1 MLTGI
6 ITVEAYYG
14 FSVKR
19 TQLAP
24 NCRRTG
30 GENSFSNMSENQS
43 QDFVIRFAGEGGQGL
58 VTSADAMAR
67 AAANAGYY
75 VSTFSTFPS
84 QIMGGPASSQ
94 VRISN
99 TPVLCSGD
107 NVDVLVSLDE
117 YAYNNHRHDLS
128 ENGVAIYN
136 SGEFELPGGG
146 QYFGIDADE
155 LAKSTGN
162 TRAANMVTIGA
173 VANLIGFSLEEIDAF
188 ITQRFTRGRPGDE
201 EIIESN
207 KQAIRLGADVAAN
220 SGFSVGTLA
229 APIPPDYDQ
238 IMITGNAA
246 LALGAVTAGV
256 DFYAGYPISPATTIL
271 VWMEQNLVGPGRFAH
286 QVSSEIEA
294 ISAIVG
300 AGYAGKK
307 SMTATA
313 GPGLS
318 LMSEGIGLAWMA
330 EIPCVVV
337 DVQRGGPSTGLPTKS
352 EQSDLLLC
360 LNPGHGDMSI
370 PILAPGSVE
379 ECFDAGALAVNWA
392 ERYQGPVIL
401 MSEFG
406 QAEKGENIRRP
417 ELADVKVER
426 RSIYE
431 GSNGYARY
439 QSWNG
444 EGLSPMPIPGGPG
457 AYVANGSEHDERG
470 DTTHLPRHH
479 IRLTERRFKKLDL
492 LGDAHYEIEN
502 EGAIA
507 MIMSWGSSKGPAREA
522 YERLRES
529 GADVGWLYSMALN
542 PLPDEMKSALER
554 ANLVIVPELNYTGQ
568 WSAVL
573 RQHGYRAESV
583 TQYTGLPF
591 KPATLVDRIGARL
604 AELRAEKGMVLA

>member
-1 MLTGI
+1 
-6 ITVEAYYG
+6 
-14 FSVKR
+14 
-19 TQLAP
+19 
-24 NCRRTG
+24 
-30 GENSFSNMSENQS
+30 MSENHS

-94 VRISN
+94 VRIST
-99 TPVLCSGD
+99 TPVLSSGD
-107 NVDVLVSLDE
+107 HVDVLVSLDE
-117 YAYNNHRHDLS
+117 YAYNNHQEDLS

-136 SGEFELPGGG
+136 LGEFQLPGGG

-162 TRAANMVTIGA
+162 ARAANMVTIGA

-188 ITQRFTRGRPGDE
+188 ITARFTRGRPGDD
-201 EIIESN
+201 EIIEAN
-207 KQAIRLGADVAAN
+207 KKAIRLGSDVAAN

-229 APIPPDYDQ
+229 SPVPPDYEQ

-246 LALGAVTAGV
+246 LALGAVTAGLE
-256 DFYAGYPISPATTIL
+256 FYVGYPISPATTIL

-307 SMTATA
+307 AMTATA

-352 EQSDLLLC
+352 EQSDLLIC

-370 PILAPGSVE
+370 PVLAPGSVD
-379 ECFDAGALAVNWA
+379 ECFEAGALAVNWA

-406 QAEKGENIRRP
+406 QAEKGENVRKP
-417 ELADVKVER
+417 ELSAVSTER
-426 RSIYE
+426 RAIYS
-431 GSNGYARY
+431 GTNGYARY
-439 QSWNG
+439 ESWG
-444 EGLSPMPIPGGPG
+444 ENGLSPMPLPGGPG
-457 AYVANGSEHDERG
+457 AYVANGSEHDEIG

-479 IRLTERRFKKLDL
+479 VRLTERRFKKLEL
-492 LGDAHYEIEN
+492 LNDAHLEIEG
-502 EGAIA
+502 EGATA

-522 YERLRES
+522 YERLKAE
-529 GADVGWLYSMALN
+529 GVNVGWLYSMALN
-542 PLPDEMKSALER
+542 PLPDEMKAALGCAEMV
-554 ANLVIVPELNYTGQ
+554 LVPELNYLGQ
-568 WSAVL
+568 WSSVL
-573 RQHGYRAESV
+573 RQHGYRAESI

-591 KPATLVDRIGARL
+591 KPATLVERIRTRVA
-604 AELRAEKGMVLA
+604 ALRAEKGTVLA

>member
-1 MLTGI
+1 
-6 ITVEAYYG
+6 
-14 FSVKR
+14 
-19 TQLAP
+19 
-24 NCRRTG
+24 
-30 GENSFSNMSENQS
+30 
-43 QDFVIRFAGEGGQGL
+43 
-58 VTSADAMAR
+58 
-67 AAANAGYY
+67 
-75 VSTFSTFPS
+75 
-84 QIMGGPASSQ
+84 
-94 VRISN
+94 
-99 TPVLCSGD
+99 SGD
-107 NVDVLVSLDE
+107 DVDVLVALDE
-117 YAYNNHRHDLS
+117 YAYNAHREDLS
-128 ENGVAIYN
+128 DNGVAIYN
-136 SGEFELPGGG
+136 SGEFQLPGGG

-173 VANLIGFSLEEIDAF
+173 VADLIGFSLEEIDAF
-188 ITQRFTRGRPGDE
+188 ITARFTRGRPGDD

-207 KQAIRLGADVAAN
+207 KVAIRLGVNVAEN

-229 APIPPDYDQ
+229 SPIPPDYDQ

-246 LALGAVTAGV
+246 LALGAVTAGL
-256 DFYAGYPISPATTIL
+256 DFYVGYPISPATTIL
-271 VWMEQNLVGPGRFAH
+271 VWMEQNLVGKGRFAH

-307 SMTATA
+307 SMTAPA

-318 LMSEGIGLAWMA
+318 LMGEGIGLAWMA

-352 EQSDLLLC
+352 EQSDLMTC
-360 LNPGHGDMSI
+360 LHPGHGDVSI

-379 ECFDAGALAVNWA
+379 ECFSAGVLAVNWA
-392 ERYQGPVIL
+392 ERYQGPVIV

-406 QAEKGENIRRP
+406 QAEKGENIQKP
-417 ELADVKVER
+417 DLSSVNVER
-426 RSIYE
+426 RSVYT

-439 QSWNG
+439 ESWSEN
-444 EGLSPMPIPGGPG
+444 GLSPMPIPGGPG
-457 AYVANGSEHDERG
+457 AYVANGSEHDEIG

-479 IRLTERRFKKLDL
+479 VRLTERRFKKLDL
-492 LGDAHYEIEN
+492 LNDAHYEIED
-502 EGAIA
+502 EGATA

-522 YERLRES
+522 YERLKAD
-529 GADVGWLYSMALN
+529 GVDVGWLYSMALN
-542 PLPDEMKSALER
+542 PLPEAIKDALSR
-554 ANLVIVPELNYTGQ
+554 ANLVIVPELNFMGQ

-591 KPATLVDRIGARL
+591 KPATLVDRIAARV
-604 AELRAEKGMVLA
+604 AELRAEKGKVLA

>member
-1 MLTGI
+1 
-6 ITVEAYYG
+6 
-14 FSVKR
+14 
-19 TQLAP
+19 
-24 NCRRTG
+24 
-30 GENSFSNMSENQS
+30 MSDNHS

-94 VRISN
+94 VRIST
-99 TPVLCSGD
+99 TPVLSSGD
-107 NVDVLVSLDE
+107 YVDVLVALDE
-117 YAYNNHRHDLS
+117 YAYNAHREDLS
-128 ENGVAIYN
+128 ANGVAIYN
-136 SGEFELPGGG
+136 SGEFQLPGGG

-173 VANLIGFSLEEIDAF
+173 VANLIGFSLPEIDAF
-188 ITQRFTRGRPGDE
+188 ITARFTRGRPGDA

-207 KQAIRLGADVAAN
+207 KQAIRLGADVAAG

-229 APIPPDYDQ
+229 SPTPPDYQQ

-246 LALGAVTAGV
+246 LSLGAVTAGV
-256 DFYAGYPISPATTIL
+256 DFYVGYPISPATTIL
-271 VWMEQNLVGPGRFAH
+271 VWMEQNLVGKGRFAH

-294 ISAIVG
+294 ISSIVG

-318 LMSEGIGLAWMA
+318 LMGEGIGLAWMA

-352 EQSDLLLC
+352 EQSDLMTC
-360 LNPGHGDMSI
+360 LHPGHGDVSI
-370 PILAPGSVE
+370 PVLAPGSVE
-379 ECFDAGALAVNWA
+379 ECFIAGALGVNWA
-392 ERYQGPVIL
+392 ERYQGPVIV

-406 QAEKGENIRRP
+406 QAEKGENIRKP
-417 ELADVKVER
+417 NLDAVNVEN
-426 RSIYE
+426 RSVYN
-431 GSNGYARY
+431 GSNGYSRY
-439 QSWNG
+439 ESWG
-444 EGLSPMPIPGGPG
+444 ENGLSPMPIPGGPG
-457 AYVANGSEHDERG
+457 AYVANGSEHDEIG

-479 IRLTERRFKKLDL
+479 VRLTHRRFKKLDL
-492 LGDAHYEIEN
+492 LNDAPIEIED
-502 EGAIA
+502 EGATA

-522 YERLRES
+522 YERLKAD
-529 GADVGWLYSMALN
+529 GVDVGWLYSMALN
-542 PLPDEMKSALER
+542 PLPEAMKEALER
-554 ANLVIVPELNYTGQ
+554 ANRVIVPELNYLGQ

-591 KPATLVDRIGARL
+591 KPSTLVDRIAERV
-604 AELRAEKGMVLA
+604 AELRAEKGTVKA

>member
-1 MLTGI
+1 
-6 ITVEAYYG
+6 
-14 FSVKR
+14 
-19 TQLAP
+19 
-24 NCRRTG
+24 
-30 GENSFSNMSENQS
+30 MSDNHS

-94 VRISN
+94 VRIST
-99 TPVLCSGD
+99 TPVLSSGD
-107 NVDVLVSLDE
+107 DVDVLVALDE
-117 YAYNNHRHDLS
+117 YAYNAHRDDLS
-128 ENGVAIYN
+128 ANGVAIYN
-136 SGEFELPGGG
+136 SGEFQLPDGG

-173 VANLIGFSLEEIDAF
+173 VADLIGFSLEEIDAF
-188 ITQRFTRGRPGDE
+188 ITVRFTRGRPGDE

-207 KQAIRLGADVAAN
+207 KVAIRLGVDVAES

-229 APIPPDYDQ
+229 PPIPPDYDQ

-256 DFYAGYPISPATTIL
+256 DFYVGYPISPATTIL
-271 VWMEQNLVGPGRFAH
+271 VWMEQNLVGKGRFAH

-318 LMSEGIGLAWMA
+318 LMGEGIGLAWMA

-352 EQSDLLLC
+352 EQSDLMTC
-360 LNPGHGDMSI
+360 LHPGHGDVSI
-370 PILAPGSVE
+370 PVLAPGSVE
-379 ECFDAGALAVNWA
+379 ECFDAGALGVNWA
-392 ERYQGPVIL
+392 ERYQGPVIV

-406 QAEKGENIRRP
+406 QAEKGENIQQP
-417 ELADVKVER
+417 DLDSVDAEQ
-426 RSIYE
+426 RSVYV

-439 QSWNG
+439 ESWG
-444 EGLSPMPIPGGPG
+444 ENGLSPMPIPGGPG
-457 AYVANGSEHDERG
+457 AYVANGSEHDEIG

-479 IRLTERRFKKLDL
+479 VRLTERRFKKLEL
-492 LGDAHYEIEN
+492 LNDAHYEIED
-502 EGAIA
+502 EGATA

-522 YERLRES
+522 YERLKAD
-529 GADVGWLYSMALN
+529 GVDVGWLYSMALN
-542 PLPDEMKSALER
+542 PLPDEMKEALSR
-554 ANLVIVPELNYTGQ
+554 AKLVIVPELNFMGQ

-573 RQHGYRAESV
+573 RQHGYRAESI

-591 KPATLVDRIGARL
+591 KPATLVDRIAARV

>member
-1 MLTGI
+1 
-6 ITVEAYYG
+6 
-14 FSVKR
+14 
-19 TQLAP
+19 
-24 NCRRTG
+24 
-30 GENSFSNMSENQS
+30 MSENHS

-67 AAANAGYY
+67 AAANAGYF

-107 NVDVLVSLDE
+107 NVDVLVVLDE
-117 YAYNNHRHDLS
+117 YAYNSHRDDLS

-136 SGEFELPGGG
+136 SGEFQLPEGGP
-146 QYFGIDADE
+146 YFGIDADE

-173 VANLIGFSLEEIDAF
+173 VAYLIGFSLEEIDAF
-188 ITQRFTRGRPGDE
+188 ITQRFTRGRPGDD

-207 KQAIRLGADVAAN
+207 KQAIRLGADVAAK
-220 SGFSVGTLA
+220 SGFSVGKLVP
-229 APIPPDYDQ
+229 PIPPDYDQ

-379 ECFDAGALAVNWA
+379 ECFDAGSQAVNWA
-392 ERYQGPVIL
+392 ERYQGPVIV

-417 ELADVKVER
+417 DLADVKVER

-479 IRLTERRFKKLDL
+479 IRLTERRFKKLEL
-492 LGDAHYEIEN
+492 LRDAHYEIEN

-522 YERLRES
+522 YERLRAS

-542 PLPDEMKSALER
+542 PLPEEMKSALER
-554 ANLVIVPELNYTGQ
+554 ANRVIVPELNYTGQ

-591 KPATLVDRIGARL
+591 KPATLVDRIGARV

>member
-6 ITVEAYYG
+6 ITIEANYG

-30 GENSFSNMSENQS
+30 GENSFSNMSENHS

-117 YAYNNHRHDLS
+117 YAYNNHQHDLS

-136 SGEFELPGGG
+136 SGEFQLPGGG

-188 ITQRFTRGRPGDE
+188 ITQRFTRGRPGDD

-502 EGAIA
+502 DGAIA

-522 YERLRES
+522 YERLQES

>member
-1 MLTGI
+1 
-6 ITVEAYYG
+6 
-14 FSVKR
+14 
-19 TQLAP
+19 
-24 NCRRTG
+24 
-30 GENSFSNMSENQS
+30 MSENHS

-94 VRISN
+94 VRIST
-99 TPVLCSGD
+99 TPVLSSGD
-107 NVDVLVSLDE
+107 DVDVLVALDE
-117 YAYNNHRHDLS
+117 YAYNAHREDLS
-128 ENGVAIYN
+128 DNGVAIYN
-136 SGEFELPGGG
+136 SGEFQLPGGG

-173 VANLIGFSLEEIDAF
+173 VADLIGFSLEEIDAF
-188 ITQRFTRGRPGDE
+188 ITARFTRGRPGDE

-207 KQAIRLGADVAAN
+207 KVAIRLGADVAES

-229 APIPPDYDQ
+229 SPIPPDYEQ

-256 DFYAGYPISPATTIL
+256 DFYVGYPISPATTIL
-271 VWMEQNLVGPGRFAH
+271 VWMEQNLVGKGRFAH

-318 LMSEGIGLAWMA
+318 LMGEGIGLAWMA

-352 EQSDLLLC
+352 EQSDLMTC
-360 LNPGHGDMSI
+360 LHPGHGDVSI

-379 ECFDAGALAVNWA
+379 ECFNAGALAVNWA
-392 ERYQGPVIL
+392 ERYQGPVIV

-406 QAEKGENIRRP
+406 QAEKGENIQKP
-417 ELADVKVER
+417 DLSAVNVEQ
-426 RSIYE
+426 RSVYT

-439 QSWNG
+439 ESWG
-444 EGLSPMPIPGGPG
+444 EDGLSPMPIPGGPG
-457 AYVANGSEHDERG
+457 AYVANGSEHDEIG

-479 IRLTERRFKKLDL
+479 VRLTERRFKKLEL
-492 LGDAHYEIEN
+492 LNDAHYEIED
-502 EGAIA
+502 EGATA

-522 YERLRES
+522 YERLKAD
-529 GADVGWLYSMALN
+529 GVDVGWLYSMALN
-542 PLPDEMKSALER
+542 PLPDAIKDALSR
-554 ANLVIVPELNYTGQ
+554 ANLVIVPELNFLGQ

-591 KPATLVDRIGARL
+591 KPATLVDRIAARV
-604 AELRAEKGMVLA
+604 AELRTEKGKVAA

>member
-1 MLTGI
+1 
-6 ITVEAYYG
+6 
-14 FSVKR
+14 
-19 TQLAP
+19 
-24 NCRRTG
+24 
-30 GENSFSNMSENQS
+30 MSDNHS

-94 VRISN
+94 VRIST
-99 TPVLCSGD
+99 TPVLSSGD
-107 NVDVLVSLDE
+107 DVDVLVALDE
-117 YAYNNHRHDLS
+117 YAYNAHREDLS
-128 ENGVAIYN
+128 DNGVAIYN
-136 SGEFELPGGG
+136 SGEFQLPGGG

-173 VANLIGFSLEEIDAF
+173 VADLIGFSLEEIDAF
-188 ITQRFTRGRPGDE
+188 ITARFTRGRPGDD

-207 KQAIRLGADVAAN
+207 KVAIRLGADVAEH

-229 APIPPDYDQ
+229 SPIPPDYDQ

-246 LALGAVTAGV
+246 LALGAVTAGL
-256 DFYAGYPISPATTIL
+256 DFYVGYPISPATTIL
-271 VWMEQNLVGPGRFAH
+271 VWMEQNLVGKGRFAH

-318 LMSEGIGLAWMA
+318 LMGEGIGLAWMA

-352 EQSDLLLC
+352 EQSDLMTC
-360 LNPGHGDMSI
+360 LHPGHGDVSI

-379 ECFDAGALAVNWA
+379 ECFSAGALAVNWA
-392 ERYQGPVIL
+392 ERYQGPVIV

-406 QAEKGENIRRP
+406 QAEKGENIQKP
-417 ELADVKVER
+417 DLSGVNVER
-426 RSIYE
+426 RSVYT

-439 QSWNG
+439 ESWG
-444 EGLSPMPIPGGPG
+444 ENGLSPMPIPGGPG
-457 AYVANGSEHDERG
+457 AYVANGSEHDEIG

-479 IRLTERRFKKLDL
+479 VRLTERRFKKLEL
-492 LGDAHYEIEN
+492 LDDAHYEIED
-502 EGAIA
+502 EGATA

-522 YERLRES
+522 YERLKAD
-529 GADVGWLYSMALN
+529 GVDVGWLYSMALN
-542 PLPDEMKSALER
+542 PLPDAIKDALSR
-554 ANLVIVPELNYTGQ
+554 ANLVIVPELNFMGQ

-591 KPATLVDRIGARL
+591 KPATLVDRIAARV

>member
-1 MLTGI
+1 
-6 ITVEAYYG
+6 
-14 FSVKR
+14 
-19 TQLAP
+19 
-24 NCRRTG
+24 
-30 GENSFSNMSENQS
+30 MSENHS

-67 AAANAGYY
+67 AAANAGYF

-107 NVDVLVSLDE
+107 NVDVLVVLDE
-117 YAYNNHRHDLS
+117 YAYNSHRDDLS

-136 SGEFELPGGG
+136 SGEFQLPEGGP
-146 QYFGIDADE
+146 YFGIDADE

-173 VANLIGFSLEEIDAF
+173 VAYLIGFSLEEIDAF
-188 ITQRFTRGRPGDE
+188 ITQRFTRGRPGDD

-207 KQAIRLGADVAAN
+207 KQAIRLGADVAAK
-220 SGFSVGTLA
+220 SGFSVGKLVP
-229 APIPPDYDQ
+229 PIPPDYDQ

-379 ECFDAGALAVNWA
+379 ECFDAGSQAVNWA
-392 ERYQGPVIL
+392 ERYQGPVIV

-417 ELADVKVER
+417 DLADVKVER

-479 IRLTERRFKKLDL
+479 IRLTERRFKKLEL

-542 PLPDEMKSALER
+542 PLPEEIKAALER
-554 ANLVIVPELNYTGQ
+554 ANRVIVPELNYTGQ

-591 KPATLVDRIGARL
+591 KPATLVDRIGARV

>member
-1 MLTGI
+1 
-6 ITVEAYYG
+6 
-14 FSVKR
+14 
-19 TQLAP
+19 
-24 NCRRTG
+24 
-30 GENSFSNMSENQS
+30 MSENHS

-67 AAANAGYY
+67 AAANAGYF

-107 NVDVLVSLDE
+107 NVDVLVVLDE
-117 YAYNNHRHDLS
+117 YAYNSHRDDLS

-136 SGEFELPGGG
+136 SGEFQLPEGGP
-146 QYFGIDADE
+146 YFGIDADE

-173 VANLIGFSLEEIDAF
+173 VAYLIGFSLEEIDSF
-188 ITQRFTRGRPGDE
+188 ITQRFTRGRPGDD

-207 KQAIRLGADVAAN
+207 KQAIRLGADVAAK
-220 SGFSVGTLA
+220 SGFSVGKLTP
-229 APIPPDYDQ
+229 PIPPDYDQ

-379 ECFDAGALAVNWA
+379 ECFDAGSQAVNWA
-392 ERYQGPVIL
+392 ERYQGPVIV

-417 ELADVKVER
+417 DLADVKVER

-479 IRLTERRFKKLDL
+479 IRLTERRFKKLEL
-492 LGDAHYEIEN
+492 LRDAHYEIEN

-522 YERLRES
+522 YERLRGS

-542 PLPDEMKSALER
+542 PLPEEMKSALER
-554 ANLVIVPELNYTGQ
+554 ANRVIVPELNYTGQ

-591 KPATLVDRIGARL
+591 KPATLVDRIGARV

>member
-1 MLTGI
+1 
-6 ITVEAYYG
+6 
-14 FSVKR
+14 
-19 TQLAP
+19 
-24 NCRRTG
+24 
-30 GENSFSNMSENQS
+30 MSENHS

-67 AAANAGYY
+67 AAANAGYF

-107 NVDVLVSLDE
+107 NVDVLVVLDE
-117 YAYNNHRHDLS
+117 YAYNSHRDDLS

-136 SGEFELPGGG
+136 SGEFQLPEGGP
-146 QYFGIDADE
+146 YFGIDADE

-173 VANLIGFSLEEIDAF
+173 VAYLIGFSLEEIDAF
-188 ITQRFTRGRPGDE
+188 ITQRFTRGRPGDD

-207 KQAIRLGADVAAN
+207 KQAIRLGADVAAK
-220 SGFSVGTLA
+220 SGFSVGKLVP
-229 APIPPDYDQ
+229 PIPPDYDQ

-352 EQSDLLLC
+352 EQSDLMLC

-379 ECFDAGALAVNWA
+379 ECFDAGSQAVNWA
-392 ERYQGPVIL
+392 ERYQGPVIV

-417 ELADVKVER
+417 DLADVKVER

-479 IRLTERRFKKLDL
+479 IRLTERRFKKLEL
-492 LGDAHYEIEN
+492 LRDAHYEIEN

-522 YERLRES
+522 YERLRAS

-542 PLPDEMKSALER
+542 PLPEEMKSALER
-554 ANLVIVPELNYTGQ
+554 ANRVIVPELNYTGQ

-591 KPATLVDRIGARL
+591 KPATLVDRIGARV

>member
-1 MLTGI
+1 
-6 ITVEAYYG
+6 
-14 FSVKR
+14 
-19 TQLAP
+19 
-24 NCRRTG
+24 
-30 GENSFSNMSENQS
+30 MSENHS

-67 AAANAGYY
+67 AAANAGYF

-107 NVDVLVSLDE
+107 NVDVLVVLDE
-117 YAYNNHRHDLS
+117 YAYNSHRDDLS

-136 SGEFELPGGG
+136 SGEFQLPEGGP
-146 QYFGIDADE
+146 YFGIDADE

-173 VANLIGFSLEEIDAF
+173 VAYLIGFSLEEIDAF
-188 ITQRFTRGRPGDE
+188 ITQRFTRGRPGDD

-207 KQAIRLGADVAAN
+207 KQAIRLGADVAAK
-220 SGFSVGTLA
+220 SGFSVGKLTP
-229 APIPPDYDQ
+229 PIPPDYDQ

-352 EQSDLLLC
+352 EQSDLMLC

-379 ECFDAGALAVNWA
+379 ECFDAGSLAVNWA
-392 ERYQGPVIL
+392 ERYQGPVIV

-417 ELADVKVER
+417 DLADVKVER

-479 IRLTERRFKKLDL
+479 IRLTERRFKKLEL
-492 LGDAHYEIEN
+492 LRDAHYEIEN

-522 YERLRES
+522 YERLRAS

-542 PLPDEMKSALER
+542 PLPEEMKSALER
-554 ANLVIVPELNYTGQ
+554 ANRVIVPELNYTGQ

-591 KPATLVDRIGARL
+591 KPATLVDRIGARV

>member
-6 ITVEAYYG
+6 ITIEANYG

-30 GENSFSNMSENQS
+30 GENSFSNMSENHS

-117 YAYNNHRHDLS
+117 YAYNNHQHDLS

-136 SGEFELPGGG
+136 SGEFQLPGGG

-188 ITQRFTRGRPGDE
+188 ITQRFTRGRPGDD

-529 GADVGWLYSMALN
+529 DADVGWLYSMALN

>member
-1 MLTGI
+1 
-6 ITVEAYYG
+6 
-14 FSVKR
+14 
-19 TQLAP
+19 
-24 NCRRTG
+24 
-30 GENSFSNMSENQS
+30 MSENHS

-67 AAANAGYY
+67 AAANAGYF

-107 NVDVLVSLDE
+107 NVDVLVVLDE
-117 YAYNNHRHDLS
+117 YAYNSHKGRPLGERRSDLQLRRIS
-128 ENGVAIYN
+128 TPE
-136 SGEFELPGGG
+136 GGP
-146 QYFGIDADE
+146 YFGIDADE

-173 VANLIGFSLEEIDAF
+173 VAYLIGFSLEEIDAF
-188 ITQRFTRGRPGDE
+188 ITQRFTRGRPGDD

-207 KQAIRLGADVAAN
+207 KQAIRLGADVAAK
-220 SGFSVGTLA
+220 SGFSVGKLVP
-229 APIPPDYDQ
+229 PIPPDYDQ

-379 ECFDAGALAVNWA
+379 ECFDAGSQAVNWA
-392 ERYQGPVIL
+392 ERYQGPVIV

-417 ELADVKVER
+417 DLADVKVER
-426 RSIYE
+426 RSILRRFQRVR
-431 GSNGYARY
+431 A
-439 QSWNG
+439 
-444 EGLSPMPIPGGPG
+444 LPI
-457 AYVANGSEHDERG
+457 
-470 DTTHLPRHH
+470 L
-479 IRLTERRFKKLDL
+479 ERRRPFANADPR
-492 LGDAHYEIEN
+492 GTGRIRRQWFRTRRARRHDASASPSHQVD
-502 EGAIA
+502 GA
-507 MIMSWGSSKGPAREA
+507 PVQETRTAR
-522 YERLRES
+522 RRPLR
-529 GADVGWLYSMALN
+529 N
-542 PLPDEMKSALER
+542 
-554 ANLVIVPELNYTGQ
+554 
-568 WSAVL
+568 
-573 RQHGYRAESV
+573 
-583 TQYTGLPF
+583 
-591 KPATLVDRIGARL
+591 
-604 AELRAEKGMVLA
+604 

>member
-1 MLTGI
+1 
-6 ITVEAYYG
+6 
-14 FSVKR
+14 
-19 TQLAP
+19 
-24 NCRRTG
+24 
-30 GENSFSNMSENQS
+30 MSENHS

-67 AAANAGYY
+67 AAANAGYF

-107 NVDVLVSLDE
+107 NVDVLVVLDE
-117 YAYNNHRHDLS
+117 YAYNSHRDDLS

-136 SGEFELPGGG
+136 SGEFQLPEGGP
-146 QYFGIDADE
+146 YFGIDADE

-173 VANLIGFSLEEIDAF
+173 VAYLIGFSLEEIDAF
-188 ITQRFTRGRPGDE
+188 ITQRFTRGRPGDD

-207 KQAIRLGADVAAN
+207 KQAIRLGADVAAK
-220 SGFSVGTLA
+220 SGFSVGKLTP
-229 APIPPDYDQ
+229 PIPPDYDQ

-379 ECFDAGALAVNWA
+379 ECFDAGSQAVNWA
-392 ERYQGPVIL
+392 ERYQGPVIV

-417 ELADVKVER
+417 DLADVKVER

-479 IRLTERRFKKLDL
+479 IRLTERRFKKLEL
-492 LGDAHYEIEN
+492 LRDAHYEIEN

-522 YERLRES
+522 YERLRGS

-542 PLPDEMKSALER
+542 PLPEEMKSALER
-554 ANLVIVPELNYTGQ
+554 ANRVIVPELNYTGQ

-591 KPATLVDRIGARL
+591 KPATLVDRIGARV